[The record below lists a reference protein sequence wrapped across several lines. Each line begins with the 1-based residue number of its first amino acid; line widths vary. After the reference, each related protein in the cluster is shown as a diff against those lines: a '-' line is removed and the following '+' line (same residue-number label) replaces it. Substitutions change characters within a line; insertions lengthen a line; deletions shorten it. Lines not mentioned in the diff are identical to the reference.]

1 METEE
6 HFFFLVEKID
16 ILENIF
22 AINQNDSK
30 KERNLLDLYFAR
42 FQ

>member
-30 KERNLLDLYFAR
+30 KERNLDLYFAR